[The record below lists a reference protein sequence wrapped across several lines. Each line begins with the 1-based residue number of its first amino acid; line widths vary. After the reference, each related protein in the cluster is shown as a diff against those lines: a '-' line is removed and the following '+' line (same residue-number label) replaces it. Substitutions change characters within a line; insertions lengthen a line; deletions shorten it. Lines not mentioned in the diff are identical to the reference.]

1 MKLNII
7 KLFML
12 LLIMSVTAAARDQIV
27 YITRTGEKYHL
38 EHCSSLRRSKI
49 KITLSEAIKKGYEPC
64 KICKP

>member
-1 MKLNII
+1 MKLKII
-7 KLFML
+7 KLFLL
-12 LLIMSVTAAARDQIV
+12 LLIISITASSQEKIV

-64 KICKP
+64 KRCKP

>member
-64 KICKP
+64 KRCKP

>member
-1 MKLNII
+1 MKLKII
-7 KLFML
+7 KLLLL
-12 LLIMSVTAAARDQIV
+12 LLIISITASSQEKIV

-64 KICKP
+64 KRCNP

>member
-1 MKLNII
+1 MKLKII
-7 KLFML
+7 KLFL
-12 LLIMSVTAAARDQIV
+12 LLIISITASSQEKIV

-64 KICKP
+64 KRCKP